1 MITKTKPLP
10 LIIPRLIIGLI
21 FLSEGLQKFIVPEAV
36 GVGRFTKI
44 GFQHPEFWAS
54 LVGITEILCGILLLI
69 GLLSRLATIPLLII
83 MGVAFVMTKIP
94 TLAEKG
100 FWVFAHE
107 YRTDFSMTMLL
118 FMILYFGSGN
128 YSIDKHIQKK

>member
-1 MITKTKPLP
+1 
-10 LIIPRLIIGLI
+10 
-21 FLSEGLQKFIVPEAV
+21 
-36 GVGRFTKI
+36 
-44 GFQHPEFWAS
+44 
-54 LVGITEILCGILLLI
+54 
-69 GLLSRLATIPLLII
+69 